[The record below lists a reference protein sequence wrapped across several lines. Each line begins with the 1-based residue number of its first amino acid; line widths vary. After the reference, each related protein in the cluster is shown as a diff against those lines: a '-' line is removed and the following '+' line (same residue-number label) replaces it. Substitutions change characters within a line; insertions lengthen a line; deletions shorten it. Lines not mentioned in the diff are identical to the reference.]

1 MEHKSVY
8 TNSIISTDENGEMK
22 VTTVEIPRKTI
33 VTEVLTNGKFKCQVH
48 YEDGKGR
55 STGKQNIILKSNKN
69 SEGYIVSENVK
80 GETIGTLTKDSF
92 LKGNDTRLILGMN
105 ASPKADLFIQKRLQ
119 SPKSMSSKKPFN
131 RLKELFAKCLNS
143 LNL

>member
-1 MEHKSVY
+1 MYILRTRLKKNE
-8 TNSIISTDENGEMK
+8 K
-22 VTTVEIPRKTI
+22 V
-33 VTEVLTNGKFKCQVH
+33 KCQVH

-55 STGKQNIILKSNKN
+55 STAKQDIILKSNKN

-80 GETIGTLTKDSF
+80 GETIGTLTMNSF

-119 SPKSMSSKKPFN
+119 APTKEQAMN
-131 RLKELFAKCLNS
+131 GLKILRDYLNS

>member
-1 MEHKSVY
+1 MKHKSVY
-8 TNSIISTDENGEMK
+8 TKNMLSKDANGK
-22 VTTVEIPRKTI
+22 QKIKTVELTRDAINKTLKKNEK
-33 VTEVLTNGKFKCQVH
+33 VKCQVH
-48 YEDGKGR
+48 YEDDKGR
-55 STGKQNIILKSNKN
+55 STAPQDITLKSNKN

-80 GETIGTLTKDSF
+80 GETIGTLTRNSF

-119 SPKSMSSKKPFN
+119 APTKEQAMN
-131 RLKELFAKCLNS
+131 GLKILRDYLNS

>member
-1 MEHKSVY
+1 MKHKSVY
-8 TNSIISTDENGEMK
+8 TKNMLSKDVDGKQKIK
-22 VTTVEIPRKTI
+22 TVE
-33 VTEVLTNGKFKCQVH
+33 LTRDAINTKLKKNEKVKCQVH
-48 YEDGKGR
+48 YEDAKGR
-55 STGKQNIILKSNKN
+55 STAKQDIILKSNKN

-80 GETIGTLTKDSF
+80 GETIGTLTMNSF

-119 SPKSMSSKKPFN
+119 APTKEQAMN
-131 RLKELFAKCLNS
+131 GLKILRDYLNS

>member
-1 MEHKSVY
+1 MRYKSKY
-8 TNSIISTDENGEMK
+8 TITIPKENDEQEV
-22 VTTVEIPRKTI
+22 VTIEVEPKTI
-33 VTEVLTNGKFKCQVH
+33 KEELKHNEEYKCQVH

-55 STGKQNIILKSNKN
+55 STAKHDIILKSNKN

-80 GETIGTLTKDSF
+80 GETIGTLTMNSF

-119 SPKSMSSKKPFN
+119 APTKKQAMAG
-131 RLKELFAKCLNS
+131 LKVFRDYLNS
-143 LNL
+143 LDL

>member
-1 MEHKSVY
+1 MRCKSKY
-8 TNSIISTDENGEMK
+8 TITIPKENDEQE
-22 VTTVEIPRKTI
+22 VITIEVERKTI
-33 VTEVLTNGKFKCQVH
+33 KAELDDKEEFKCQVH

-55 STGKQNIILKSNKN
+55 STAKHDIILKSNKN

-80 GETIGTLTKDSF
+80 GETIGTLTMNSF

-119 SPKSMSSKKPFN
+119 APTKEQAMN
-131 RLKELFAKCLNS
+131 GLKIIRDYLNS

>member
-1 MEHKSVY
+1 MKHKSVY
-8 TNSIISTDENGEMK
+8 TKNMVSKDADGKQKIK
-22 VTTVEIPRKTI
+22 TVE
-33 VTEVLTNGKFKCQVH
+33 LTRDAINTRLKKNEKVKCQVH

-55 STGKQNIILKSNKN
+55 STAKQDIILKSNKN

-80 GETIGTLTKDSF
+80 GETIGTLTMNSF

-119 SPKSMSSKKPFN
+119 APTKEQAMN
-131 RLKELFAKCLNS
+131 GLKILRDYLNS